1 MDGSWRPEI
10 GLGAPTR
17 WCPPE
22 LVEAAI
28 DKGGRREERRRLL
41 AARTMVYFELAR
53 CLYPGQG
60 YEQVFDHLLPDDV
73 DLPSARSWP
82 VVNKSS
88 LCRARSRLGAAV
100 LETVFRAVAGPIAQ
114 PDTCAPAFWRGLRL
128 EAFDG
133 TVLDVAD
140 TPENAEEF
148 TRPAGS
154 CGVGGYPQARVV
166 ALVECGTHALVEAA
180 IGGRQQGET
189 TLAMN
194 LAGSAGPG
202 TLVLAD
208 RNMLGVPLWNAFVE
222 AGAQLLWRLKKTVA
236 KKPHA
241 VLDDGSYLARVRLD
255 KHTAAALRREGKGVP
270 SAITV
275 RVVEYTLDGS
285 DEVYR
290 LATSLLDPETAPAG
304 ELAALY
310 HERWESEGVLAEVKT
325 VQCGPQGVLRSARPD
340 GIRQEIWAH
349 LTVHHLTRDLIQH
362 AATGANRSFDPQRM
376 SFRRAQHLVRRSM
389 VAAPRPAQR
398 HRAAEHVAARLAAK
412 PNPDRRPRSYPR
424 AIKRRTTPYPTKTAK
439 MRGTRPDPNFG
450 LTIHRR
456 PL

>member
-1 MDGSWRPEI
+1 MDGSWQPEI
-10 GLGAPTR
+10 GALTR

-22 LVEAAI
+22 LIDKAI
-28 DKGGRREERRRLL
+28 DKCSRQQQRRRLL
-41 AARTMVYFELAR
+41 PARTMVYFELAR

-73 DLPSARSWP
+73 APHTAKAWRVP
-82 VVNKSS
+82 NRSS

-100 LETVFRAVAGPIAQ
+100 LETVFREVAGPVAQ
-114 PDTCAPAFWRGLRL
+114 PGTCPSAFWRGLRL

-154 CGVGGYPQARVV
+154 CGSGGYPQARVV
-166 ALVECGTHALVEAA
+166 ALVECGTHALIDAA

-189 TLAMN
+189 TLAMDF
-194 LAGSAGPG
+194 AGSAGPG

-208 RNMLGVPLWNAFVE
+208 RNMLGVPLWNAFVD
-222 AGAQLLWRLKKTVA
+222 AGAELLWRLKKTVA

-241 VLDDGSYLARVRLD
+241 VLEDGSYLARVRLD
-255 KHTAAALRREGKGVP
+255 KHTAAALRREGKNVP
-270 SAITV
+270 SAVTV
-275 RVVEYTLDGS
+275 RVIEYTLDGS

-290 LATSLLDPETAPAG
+290 LATSLLDPTTAPAA

-310 HERWESEGVLAEVKT
+310 HERWVSEGIFAEVKT
-325 VQCGPQGVLRSARPD
+325 VQRGPRGVLRSARPD
-340 GIRQEIWAH
+340 GIHQEIWAH
-349 LTVHHLTRDLIQH
+349 LTVHHLTRDLIHH
-362 AATGANRSFDPQRM
+362 AATSANGSLDPQRI
-376 SFRRAQHLVRRSM
+376 SFRRAQHLVRRTMATTATCS
-389 VAAPRPAQR
+389 PAQR
-398 HRAAEHVAARLAAK
+398 HRAIEHVAARLAAK

-424 AIKRRTTPYPTKTAK
+424 AIKRRATPYPTKTSK
-439 MRGTRPDPNFG
+439 MRGTRRDPNFAP
-450 LTIHRR
+450 TILRR
-456 PL
+456 PP

>member
-1 MDGSWRPEI
+1 
-10 GLGAPTR
+10 
-17 WCPPE
+17 
-22 LVEAAI
+22 
-28 DKGGRREERRRLL
+28 
-41 AARTMVYFELAR
+41 MVYFELAR

-60 YEQVFDHLLPDDV
+60 YEQVFDHLLPDGV
-73 DLPSARSWP
+73 DTHRAKPWRVP
-82 VVNKSS
+82 NKSS
-88 LCRARSRLGAAV
+88 ISRARSKLGATV
-100 LETVFRAVAGPIAQ
+100 LETVFRSVAGPVAK
-114 PDTCAPAFWRGLRL
+114 PDTCPSAFWRGLRL

-140 TPENAEEF
+140 TPANAEEF

-154 CGVGGYPQARVV
+154 CGEGGYPQARVV
-166 ALVECGTHALVEAA
+166 ALVECGTHALLDAA
-180 IGGRQQGET
+180 IGSRQHGET
-189 TLAMN
+189 TLAMD

-255 KHTAAALRREGKGVP
+255 KHTAAALRRQGKTVP
-270 SAITV
+270 SAISV
-275 RVVEYTLDGS
+275 RVIEYTLDGS
-285 DEVYR
+285 GEVYR
-290 LATSLLDPETAPAG
+290 LATSLLDPETAPAA

-310 HERWESEGVLAEVKT
+310 HERWESEGIFAEVKT
-325 VQCGPQGVLRSARPD
+325 VQRGPQGVLRSTRPD

-362 AATGANRSFDPQRM
+362 AATGANRSLDPQRM

-389 VAAPRPAQR
+389 VTALPSAQR
-398 HRAAEHVAARLAAK
+398 HRAVEYVAVRLAAK

-424 AIKRRTTPYPTKTAK
+424 AIKRRATPYPTKTAK
-439 MRGTRPDPNFG
+439 MRETRRDPNFG
-450 LTIHRR
+450 PTIHRACPDLR
-456 PL
+456 GF